1 MPNAEEGT
9 IMALRFERD
18 RLHSFIHFVW
28 RRFVDDK
35 CFETAGALS
44 YTTLVS
50 LVPLIVASLAM
61 FAAFPV
67 FSEARNTL
75 MGFVFSNFVPA
86 AGVRVEEYLNS
97 FADNASQLT
106 GISILVMFFSALSM
120 MVSIEDRLNRI
131 WRVQRA
137 RAWGS
142 RLLLYW
148 AALTLGPVLIV
159 GGLIVSSY
167 VTALP
172 LLNDAAEQ
180 LGLRHTLL
188 STLPF
193 IVTFVTLALLYFVV
207 PNRRVRW
214 QDALIGAV
222 LGALLFE
229 IARWGFAQFI
239 HHAQTYQQ
247 IYGAAMA
254 AIPIFLLWIYLSWV
268 IVILCASIAAS
279 ISAFD
284 YQPPAGCLSEDAALL
299 GLLVVLGHFVDAHRH
314 GRKLDPTSLRIS
326 EPYLPSG
333 LIAGYFED
341 LQRADVIRREE
352 GGGWLLSRSLDSTD
366 LLRVY
371 AHGHYRLPLRPAQEA
386 QALRIRLPAELIALL
401 ETAAQS
407 LNTTLGMRLDQ
418 AYPPARPATNDS
430 EDIRS

>member
-1 MPNAEEGT
+1 
-9 IMALRFERD
+9 MALRFERD
-18 RLHSFIHFVW
+18 RLRSFSHFVW
-28 RRFVDDK
+28 HRFVDDK

-50 LVPLIVASLAM
+50 LVPLIVASLAI

-67 FSEARNTL
+67 FAEERSTL
-75 MGFVFSNFVPA
+75 IEFVFSNFVPA
-86 AGVRVEEYLNS
+86 AGERVQEYLNS
-97 FADNASQLT
+97 FADNASKLT

-131 WRVQRA
+131 WRVRRA
-137 RAWGS
+137 RGWGS

-148 AALTLGPVLIV
+148 AALTLGPVLVV
-159 GGLIVSSY
+159 GGLILASY

-172 LLNDAAEQ
+172 LLHSAADE
-180 LGLRHTLL
+180 LGLRQRLL

-214 QDALIGAV
+214 QDALIGAF
-222 LGALLFE
+222 LGAVLFE
-229 IARWGFAQFI
+229 FARWGFARFI

-284 YQPPAGCLSEDAALL
+284 YQPPTTCLSDDAAFL
-299 GLLVVLGHFVDAHRH
+299 GLLVVLGHFVDAHRQ
-314 GRKLDPTSLRIS
+314 GQRLDPSSLRLS
-326 EPYLPSG
+326 EPYLNSG
-333 LIAGYFED
+333 MIAAYFDD
-341 LQRADVIRREE
+341 LHRADVIHREE
-352 GGGWLLSRSLDSTD
+352 GGGWLLSRSLDTTD
-366 LLRVY
+366 LLRIY
-371 AHGHYRLPLRPAQEA
+371 AHSPYRLPLRPAQEA
-386 QALRIRLPAELIALL
+386 QERRIRLPSELIALL
-401 ETAAQS
+401 DTAARS
-407 LNTTLGMRLDQ
+407 LNATLGTRLDQ
-418 AYPPARPATNDS
+418 AYPPALPASNDS
-430 EDIRS
+430 EDFRA